1 MPEEIFSVND
11 PQFISEKFDMLL
23 GLNAVKYDQVA
34 SFHEASNGALELF
47 FQTINQTV
55 SLTIHDQKT
64 AVSFV
69 LFVSFGGIFAFFFFF
84 CL

>member
-1 MPEEIFSVND
+1 MKKINWIIREFFTAYGLPEEIFSVND

-47 FQTINQTV
+47 FSN
-55 SLTIHDQKT
+55 H
-64 AVSFV
+64 
-69 LFVSFGGIFAFFFFF
+69 
-84 CL
+84 